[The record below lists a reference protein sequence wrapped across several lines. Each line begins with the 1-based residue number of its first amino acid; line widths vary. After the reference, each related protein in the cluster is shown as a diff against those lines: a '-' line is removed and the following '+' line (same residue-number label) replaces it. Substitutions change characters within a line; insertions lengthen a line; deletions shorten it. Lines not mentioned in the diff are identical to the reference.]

1 MGNQR
6 QENVYVADNR
16 SGKYRHQQF
25 HLGDSGHYLHYRM
38 GLIRSISDTCNALMV
53 IPNLIGVFLLSG
65 TVFQLVRE
73 YFTGEKERGGRR
85 DDKNKHVGD

>member
-6 QENVYVADNR
+6 QENVYVTDNR

-25 HLGDSGHYLHYRM
+25 HLGATIDL
-38 GLIRSISDTCNALMV
+38 GLVWSISDTCNGLMV

-65 TVFQLVRE
+65 MVFQLVRE

>member
-1 MGNQR
+1 
-6 QENVYVADNR
+6 
-16 SGKYRHQQF
+16 
-25 HLGDSGHYLHYRM
+25 
-38 GLIRSISDTCNALMV
+38 MV